1 MFFSMSCEFYGAV
14 IDYSLKRLQEI
25 FLSFVIEKLCE
36 KGRKVDKQP
45 TITIVFVH
53 CKNLAWETIACA
65 SYLFEFAEYK
75 QLSYFEGGMKQK
87 YNWTINSFLETK
99 KYARAD
105 AEQNKT

>member
-1 MFFSMSCEFYGAV
+1 M
-14 IDYSLKRLQEI
+14 
-25 FLSFVIEKLCE
+25 
-36 KGRKVDKQP
+36 
-45 TITIVFVH
+45 
-53 CKNLAWETIACA
+53 ACA

-75 QLSYFEGGMKQK
+75 QLRYFEGGMKQK